1 MHAATNPESLKL
13 MMELLTT
20 QALAALFT
28 LTALELVLG
37 IDNIIFI
44 AILCGRLPP
53 TERDRARVTGLL
65 LAVISRMLLVLA
77 IGWVMGLDAE
87 LVALAGYRFSGKD
100 LILLFGG
107 LFLIFKATREIHH
120 RLQESADSEA
130 AVGPRL
136 SMQKVLFQI
145 LMIDVVFSL
154 DSVITA
160 VGMTEDLPSPI
171 PVMITAIL
179 LSVAGMLVFSR
190 AIVDFVER
198 NPSVRILAL
207 SFLMLI
213 GVLLVADGF
222 DHHIPKG
229 YVYFAMFYSF
239 VVELLQLRASGRGS
253 RQELLTVPDQRVE
266 SSQQP
271 EETP

>member
-130 AVGPRL
+130 AGPTL

-154 DSVITA
+154 DSVVTA